1 MEQRSGDNLG
11 EETRLESDTGGHL
24 LLNLSG

>member
-11 EETRLESDTGGHL
+11 EETRLESGTGGRL